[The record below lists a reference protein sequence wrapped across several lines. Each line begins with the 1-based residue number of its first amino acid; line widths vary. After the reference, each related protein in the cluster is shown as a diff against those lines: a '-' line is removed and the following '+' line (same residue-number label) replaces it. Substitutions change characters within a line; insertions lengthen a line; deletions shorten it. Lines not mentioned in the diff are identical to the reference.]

1 MPKATFYT
9 HVAQPAAFACRLIA
23 RAIRDGGQILV
34 WSDSSAA
41 VQQLDVDLWQQIPE
55 SFIPHEVWLPTD
67 PMPSETPVLLAFGN
81 ALPNIPQDCTVLNLS
96 ADFGAKP
103 RPFQTVS
110 LKLWA
115 TAWKIWPKPETVFEL
130 IVRADLRLSIFREK
144 GRIEC

>member
-34 WSDSSAA
+34 WSDSVAA

-96 ADFGAKP
+96 GRFLEPSPGHSKP
-103 RPFQTVS
+103 YP
-110 LKLWA
+110 
-115 TAWKIWPKPETVFEL
+115 
-130 IVRADLRLSIFREK
+130 
-144 GRIEC
+144 

>member
-1 MPKATFYT
+1 MPKVTFYT

-34 WSDSSAA
+34 WSDSAAA

-81 ALPNIPQDCTVLNLS
+81 ALPNIPQDWTVLNLS
-96 ADFGAKP
+96 ADFWSQAPAIPNRILEIVGN
-103 RPFQTVS
+103 S
-110 LKLWA
+110 
-115 TAWKIWPKPETVFEL
+115 FEDL
-130 IVRADLRLSIFREK
+130 AEARDRFRAYRQSGFEIEHFSREGK
-144 GRIEC
+144 D